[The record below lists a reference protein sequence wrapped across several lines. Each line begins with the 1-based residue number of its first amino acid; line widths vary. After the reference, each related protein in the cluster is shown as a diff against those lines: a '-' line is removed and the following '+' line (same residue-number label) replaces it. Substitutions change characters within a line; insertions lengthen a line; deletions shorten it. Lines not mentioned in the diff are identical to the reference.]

1 MRKAVLLGLC
11 GLLAVVLLPGC
22 LGLVTGSGELDT
34 RQFDYS
40 GFTRVEVGHAFD
52 AEITQSDS
60 FSISIT
66 ADDNLFDYIV
76 VTKSGSTLKIDLRAG
91 NSYLNVTKEARVTMP
106 GLERLSLSGATRGT
120 ISGFSSTGDFNVS
133 LSGASS
139 LDMADIAAGN
149 VNFDISGASRVT
161 GDITAGGDADIEL
174 SGASRVTL
182 AGSAGDLRLDA
193 SGGSNAELDSFPVG
207 DADVNLSG
215 GSRATVNLDGR
226 LDADISGGSHLD
238 YIGQPT
244 LGDLDISGGSSVSK
258 K

>member
-1 MRKAVLLGLC
+1 MRKLVLLGLG

-22 LGLVTGSGELDT
+22 LGLVTGSGDLDT

-52 AEITQSDS
+52 VDITQSES

-66 ADDNLFDYIV
+66 ADDNLFEYIV
-76 VTKSGSTLKIDLRAG
+76 VTKSGSTLKINLRAG
-91 NSYLNVTKEARVTMP
+91 NSYSHTTQQARVTMP
-106 GLERLSLSGATRGT
+106 GLERLTLSGATRGT
-120 ISGFSSTGDFNVS
+120 ISGFSSTDDFRAS

-139 LDMADIAAGN
+139 LEMDGIAAGE
-149 VNFDISGASRVT
+149 VSFELSGASHLT
-161 GDITAGGDADIEL
+161 GDIIAGGDVDIEL
-174 SGASRVTL
+174 SGASKVTL

-193 SGGSNAELDSFPVG
+193 SGASNAGLDDFPVG
-207 DADVNLSG
+207 DVDISLSG
-215 GSRATVNLDGR
+215 ASGATVNLDGR
-226 LDADISGGSHLD
+226 LDADLSGASHLD

-244 LGDLDISGGSSVSK
+244 LGDLDTSGGSSVSK